1 MKAAPTGLKTARI
14 VIVVEGGNVQEVL
27 SNLPDI
33 EVRLIDYDNEPE
45 AEEPGNMEYPYS
57 LPIN

>member
-1 MKAAPTGLKTARI
+1 MNTALTALKAARI

-33 EVRLIDYDNEPE
+33 EVRLIDYDNEPA
-45 AEEPGNMEYPYS
+45 AEEPTSMEYPYS